1 MTISR
6 RDFLGGAAATAV
18 GLAAGTATGA
28 ATASAASATQ
38 QEPEPTAAGRSAGT
52 VTVGTRPV
60 AIASGNGLQAVERA
74 LEGLQRGEDPL
85 DAAVAGVEIQER
97 DPEDHSVGLGGL
109 PNADGVVQLDA
120 SCMHGPSRRAGA
132 VGALE
137 DVVTAARVAKA
148 VMEHTDHI
156 FLVGEGARRFA
167 LDLGFEKTDLL
178 TPEAR
183 KIWLRWRSRLHPD
196 DNWLDLGR
204 LDSGRDGGEED
215 LPFTTGT
222 INLNTVSPGG
232 DLASV
237 TTTSGLSWKIPGRV
251 GDSPLIGAGQYCD
264 NEIGAAG
271 STGRGEANIKVC
283 GAFLTVEHMRA
294 GASPEEACL
303 RTLERVVEMTEPRL
317 KDDLGHPRFQLSYY
331 AVAKDGRYG
340 AAALYERKDRQFA
353 VADGIG
359 GARHEPFAFLFRE
372 DERPRS

>member
-1 MTISR
+1 MSISR

-18 GLAAGTATGA
+18 GLAAGVGGAEGTPAQEAAEAQAGA
-28 ATASAASATQ
+28 ATGT
-38 QEPEPTAAGRSAGT
+38 GT
-52 VTVGTRPV
+52 VTRPV
-60 AIASGNGLQAVERA
+60 AIASGNGLKAVARA
-74 LEGLQRGEDPL
+74 IEGIQRGEDPL
-85 DAAVAGVEIQER
+85 DAAVAGVEIQEL

-137 DVVTAARVAKA
+137 DIATPARVAKA
-148 VMEHTDHI
+148 VLELTDHI

-167 LDLGFEKTDLL
+167 LDLGFEKTRLL

-183 KIWLRWRSRLHPD
+183 EIWLRWRSRLNPD
-196 DNWLDLGR
+196 DNWLDL
-204 LDSGRDGGEED
+204 DEEGGGGP

-222 INLNTVSPGG
+222 INLDAVNAQG

-264 NEIGAAG
+264 NDIGAAG

-303 RTLERVVEMTEPRL
+303 KTLERVVAMTEPRL
-317 KDDLGHPRFQLSYY
+317 KDDKGRPRFQLSFY
-331 AVAKDGRYG
+331 ALAKDGRYG
-340 AAALYERKDRQFA
+340 AAALYEHPERHFA
-353 VADGIG
+353 VADPVR
-359 GARHEPFAFLFRE
+359 GARHESFAYLFKE
-372 DERPRS
+372 EERPRG

>member
-18 GLAAGTATGA
+18 GLATGTAAVTAGA
-28 ATASAASATQ
+28 
-38 QEPEPTAAGRSAGT
+38 QEEGRPAGS

-60 AIASGNGLQAVERA
+60 AIASGNGLKAVELA
-74 LEGLQRGEDPL
+74 IQGVQRGEDPL

-137 DVVTAARVAKA
+137 DIVTAARVAKA
-148 VMEHTDHI
+148 VLERTDHI

-167 LDLGFEKTDLL
+167 LDLGFEKTELL

-183 KIWLRWRSRLHPD
+183 QIWLRWRSRLNPD
-196 DNWLDLGR
+196 DNWLDV
-204 LDSGRDGGEED
+204 GEEEA
-215 LPFTTGT
+215 PFTTGT
-222 INLNTVSPGG
+222 INLNVVSSAG

-264 NEIGAAG
+264 NEVGAAG

-303 RTLERVVEMTEPRL
+303 RTLERVVDMTEPRL
-317 KDDLGHPRFQLSYY
+317 KDALGHPRFQLSYY

-340 AAALYERKDRQFA
+340 AAALYDMKDRHFA
-353 VADGIG
+353 VADAVS
-359 GARHEPFAFLFRE
+359 GARHESFAYLFRE
-372 DERPRS
+372 DEWPRT